1 MIEKLTCKD
10 FKYIALSLIAF
21 YLLTSVFTDSVQ
33 EQPKHIIPNI
43 SFHITNSTYIDAN
56 GNAHFL
62 SGFLYAD
69 LILNNQFKTGLPRLP
84 INLLAE
90 YEDNLNAAAHPYD
103 YTATGLQATSTPNTS
118 LGSQSKAYLFD
129 FSVGQQKKKHDFQ
142 VGYAFEREEQDAAI
156 SSWGESDQRAPT
168 NVIQHRFYALW
179 RVANNTT
186 ASFTWWHGRTLNPY
200 LENAA
205 LAPNMKVST
214 TPGTGVLVPG
224 SGDQE
229 PWLNRLQFDLIY
241 TF

>member
-1 MIEKLTCKD
+1 M
-10 FKYIALSLIAF
+10 
-21 YLLTSVFTDSVQ
+21 
-33 EQPKHIIPNI
+33 
-43 SFHITNSTYIDAN
+43 
-56 GNAHFL
+56 
-62 SGFLYAD
+62 
-69 LILNNQFKTGLPRLP
+69 
-84 INLLAE
+84 
-90 YEDNLNAAAHPYD
+90 
-103 YTATGLQATSTPNTS
+103 
-118 LGSQSKAYLFD
+118 FD

-229 PWLNRLQFDLIY
+229 PWLNPLAV
-241 TF
+241 